1 MFKFNGEDGFYED
14 EINGVRF
21 ICDVPD
27 KDTVELAEKISQ
39 IYESKL
45 PDIAKTLLEYGL
57 EHFYGN
63 KTVEEII
70 DALGIPEIDLDGYNI
85 SYYEH
90 TLSDDDRVPVVEYN
104 GEMEEFLSASFEE

>member
-27 KDTVELAEKISQ
+27 EDAVKLANKLAQ
-39 IYESKL
+39 IYQSKL
-45 PDIAKTLLEYGL
+45 PQIAEILLEYGL
-57 EHFYGN
+57 EHFYGQQ
-63 KTVEEII
+63 TVESII
-70 DALGIPEIDLDGYNI
+70 DALGTPEIDLDGYNI

-90 TLSDDDRVPVVEYN
+90 IFRDDDRIPVVEYE
-104 GEMEEFLSASFEE
+104 GEMDEFISASIEE